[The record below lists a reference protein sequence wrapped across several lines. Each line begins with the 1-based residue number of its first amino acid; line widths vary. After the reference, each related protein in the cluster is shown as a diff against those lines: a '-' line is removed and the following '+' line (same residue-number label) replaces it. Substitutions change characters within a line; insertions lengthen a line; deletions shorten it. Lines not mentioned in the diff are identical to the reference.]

1 MCFLVYEKISN
12 SLKKQ
17 FATLEK
23 ATKFSIT
30 DWSFELYTKDLISK
44 SVKEKPTYSNIVH
57 ELQAGLEQ
65 HTCFTSLEGHY
76 ESFLACLSVQG
87 GPCKLAAGHL
97 NRDWQFIKQE
107 FHLKHIVLA
116 KQSDGQ
122 VKTKTKE
129 FYVVAEGDFE
139 EDTVTTTTSYLQ
151 SEEDQPHEDAR
162 LKVSLCLLLMQIE
175 EPKELP

>member
-1 MCFLVYEKISN
+1 M
-12 SLKKQ
+12 
-17 FATLEK
+17 
-23 ATKFSIT
+23 
-30 DWSFELYTKDLISK
+30 
-44 SVKEKPTYSNIVH
+44 
-57 ELQAGLEQ
+57 EQ

-76 ESFLACLSVQG
+76 ESFLGCLSVQG
-87 GPCKLAAGHL
+87 GPCKLAAGQL
-97 NRDWQFIKQE
+97 KRDWHFIKRE

-129 FYVVAEGDFE
+129 FYVVAKGDFE
-139 EDTVTTTTSYLQ
+139 EDIVTTATSHLQ

-162 LKVSLCLLLMQIE
+162 PKVSVCLFLMQVK